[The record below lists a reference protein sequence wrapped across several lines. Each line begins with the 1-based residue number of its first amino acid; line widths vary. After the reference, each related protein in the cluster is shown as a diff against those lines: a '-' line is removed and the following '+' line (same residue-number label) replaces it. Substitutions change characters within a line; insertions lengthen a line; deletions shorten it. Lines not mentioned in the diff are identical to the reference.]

1 MRRIISGI
9 MAVLLICSNLSISV
23 MAMPAEN
30 EIPVSVS
37 GNEATVS
44 GNEATV
50 SGSEVSMSG
59 NDASVSENDISVNED
74 VVVED
79 AVKSTTETFLVDTDA
94 PYDGDFVLIA
104 NTGTNLNTG
113 YESTGTLPNVE
124 QNLSGELSA
133 YGEYA
138 EDSLYARLGSGIMGI
153 DKYGYGLKDTS
164 HLLDFPG
171 EPLNSPD
178 VNTNRVYEAEEPA
191 EYSVGDEKI
200 LYLAYDSLD
209 YEDSYYPIECVCAA
223 VGTYSTVWIPK
234 DDPIYVAN
242 ETKMKNYMQDIADEF
257 DSKFPKMSDMFG
269 SKEAADL
276 TGDKDGKTAI
286 LCYDIE
292 GDGTRGN
299 GSDSYVGGYF
309 YMRDLDLPDI
319 YNAYETGN
327 RIDCIHIDSYMGM
340 QRNESTQTL
349 DISNIYGTL
358 VHELQHMINYS
369 ICRTAEDSFLQLDTP
384 DYLNEAFSEAASHL
398 CYGPSEGKGRI
409 NTYNNSS
416 NIVIGSASLL
426 NWGGGNVLDNYALSY
441 LFSQYIRTQYK
452 NDDTI
457 YKDSMNELSSENPV
471 LLEII
476 ADKLEIS
483 SDELLLN
490 FRAALFLK
498 NADGKYGFKG
508 EEWAEN
514 IRSNYANKGTATS
527 TQLLPGAAIVL
538 SSTGG
543 FVPSGNG
550 ENIDFIGMNT
560 EMTTEDV
567 TVRISGGNSISTHG
581 GTLQLQA
588 SVSPEYVGQGVIF
601 TLPNAADKK
610 FAMVTTEGL
619 VTAIGNGSVTVR
631 ATSVFSP
638 SKYAEATI
646 IITGQSN
653 VEGEVTVTDIT
664 GAKKVTCATSN
675 AENVEMYYTTD
686 GTVPTDESQVFPT
699 EGLVI
704 SKKGTT
710 QVTILLEDTTKA
722 LNPGYLEC
730 EVVLEQKEI
739 PEITVVTAESG
750 RTTHSITFDIADG
763 AVVYTTDGS
772 EPVVGVSQEY
782 TAESGP
788 IVLDE
793 LGEYKVKYM
802 ATELGK
808 INSEIEEK
816 ELHVRDRFE
825 SITFSA
831 SEMLLYTNVENQHKG
846 NRMSYTFAP
855 QTANSK
861 GIEWSSSNESVA
873 TVDKD
878 GYVTALVAG
887 ETTITASADGVSN
900 SYTVYVHTK
909 ADELLLNNSNLSITK
924 DLGTLQ
930 LVPYTEPYDATN
942 KEYTYLIEPSDR
954 EEDAKGL
961 AYVSETGLIT
971 AAKNGVV
978 KVTVKNNNLLG
989 TTDTFVE
996 NSFYVTISNQ
1006 KSFEKEYCPRF
1017 TTESFTISKLET
1029 RGKEFNIIPL
1039 YEHSVYGAGIKEDYE
1054 YANCFSLV
1062 KAEGEFAW
1070 AIALTEEG
1078 KSQLQNKKYTVPVVV
1093 STNENFVKNITVKVN
1108 SSKPSVSLSKIS
1120 LNTVYPKQTYALVV
1134 KSKSGDV
1141 TVTDISDSVK
1151 NPGFTEN
1158 FTFDYENQIIT
1169 MAKPYAD
1176 FTKNS
1181 KNKPVMEGIAT
1192 VQVDGYEPQEI
1203 AIKVALKNKAPKLET
1218 ELKSYNMNYT
1228 KLSDD
1233 GFLIVG
1239 IKNVISSKVKEDLTT
1254 ISDVRLNE
1262 AGGSNYNKV
1271 KDIVEVSPDND
1282 GVRID
1287 FIGETLVA
1295 GTYTIPLLIS
1305 SSNEEYPENDFTDV
1319 KCNVK
1324 VVIKK
1329 ETQLPKLTLKTK
1341 SVKLNKKLVGEVAT
1355 IAIKSIDQNNA
1366 NLIGFDIEPAEA
1378 KSTSNVDEAVDLY
1391 YNEATGCLEAMQ
1403 TDDMPGCNKYVFKC
1417 TPIYEGINE
1426 DGEVAITPISVTV
1439 NLIDKT
1445 STVSVSAKGSIDAI
1459 NRENSEITYTIK
1471 KSNFV
1476 DSVSAVEMIEPLKTS
1491 STILDAREY
1500 FEDPVLNENGTISVK
1515 AKEDVVLTKKRQYAF
1530 RFAMTLENTG
1540 ETVITKDIKI
1550 TPKQSS
1556 IKLSADA
1563 SPVFYNRV
1571 SKAYNEVPITLETNK
1586 GKIARVE
1593 YVVTDNKKVPA
1604 AFGVELTGDG
1614 QLQAISFDGSQNVK
1628 KATYTLTLCVY
1639 YEDQMWE
1646 APTSKTVSYEK
1657 PVKYKIKVTVK

>member
-1 MRRIISGI
+1 
-9 MAVLLICSNLSISV
+9 
-23 MAMPAEN
+23 
-30 EIPVSVS
+30 
-37 GNEATVS
+37 
-44 GNEATV
+44 
-50 SGSEVSMSG
+50 
-59 NDASVSENDISVNED
+59 
-74 VVVED
+74 
-79 AVKSTTETFLVDTDA
+79 
-94 PYDGDFVLIA
+94 
-104 NTGTNLNTG
+104 
-113 YESTGTLPNVE
+113 
-124 QNLSGELSA
+124 
-133 YGEYA
+133 
-138 EDSLYARLGSGIMGI
+138 
-153 DKYGYGLKDTS
+153 
-164 HLLDFPG
+164 
-171 EPLNSPD
+171 
-178 VNTNRVYEAEEPA
+178 
-191 EYSVGDEKI
+191 
-200 LYLAYDSLD
+200 
-209 YEDSYYPIECVCAA
+209 
-223 VGTYSTVWIPK
+223 
-234 DDPIYVAN
+234 
-242 ETKMKNYMQDIADEF
+242 
-257 DSKFPKMSDMFG
+257 
-269 SKEAADL
+269 
-276 TGDKDGKTAI
+276 
-286 LCYDIE
+286 
-292 GDGTRGN
+292 
-299 GSDSYVGGYF
+299 
-309 YMRDLDLPDI
+309 
-319 YNAYETGN
+319 
-327 RIDCIHIDSYMGM
+327 
-340 QRNESTQTL
+340 
-349 DISNIYGTL
+349 
-358 VHELQHMINYS
+358 
-369 ICRTAEDSFLQLDTP
+369 
-384 DYLNEAFSEAASHL
+384 
-398 CYGPSEGKGRI
+398 
-409 NTYNNSS
+409 
-416 NIVIGSASLL
+416 
-426 NWGGGNVLDNYALSY
+426 
-441 LFSQYIRTQYK
+441 
-452 NDDTI
+452 
-457 YKDSMNELSSENPV
+457 
-471 LLEII
+471 
-476 ADKLEIS
+476 
-483 SDELLLN
+483 
-490 FRAALFLK
+490 
-498 NADGKYGFKG
+498 
-508 EEWAEN
+508 
-514 IRSNYANKGTATS
+514 
-527 TQLLPGAAIVL
+527 
-538 SSTGG
+538 
-543 FVPSGNG
+543 
-550 ENIDFIGMNT
+550 
-560 EMTTEDV
+560 
-567 TVRISGGNSISTHG
+567 
-581 GTLQLQA
+581 
-588 SVSPEYVGQGVIF
+588 
-601 TLPNAADKK
+601 
-610 FAMVTTEGL
+610 
-619 VTAIGNGSVTVR
+619 
-631 ATSVFSP
+631 
-638 SKYAEATI
+638 
-646 IITGQSN
+646 
-653 VEGEVTVTDIT
+653 
-664 GAKKVTCATSN
+664 
-675 AENVEMYYTTD
+675 
-686 GTVPTDESQVFPT
+686 
-699 EGLVI
+699 
-704 SKKGTT
+704 
-710 QVTILLEDTTKA
+710 
-722 LNPGYLEC
+722 
-730 EVVLEQKEI
+730 
-739 PEITVVTAESG
+739 
-750 RTTHSITFDIADG
+750 
-763 AVVYTTDGS
+763 
-772 EPVVGVSQEY
+772 
-782 TAESGP
+782 
-788 IVLDE
+788 
-793 LGEYKVKYM
+793 
-802 ATELGK
+802 
-808 INSEIEEK
+808 
-816 ELHVRDRFE
+816 
-825 SITFSA
+825 
-831 SEMLLYTNVENQHKG
+831 
-846 NRMSYTFAP
+846 
-855 QTANSK
+855 
-861 GIEWSSSNESVA
+861 
-873 TVDKD
+873 
-878 GYVTALVAG
+878 VAG